1 MALAMFA
8 VALFHH
14 VPSIHI
20 VTVANSALA
29 SREMIDLC
37 YDLYVNLGFPRD
49 MDVHNAN
56 LLRVK
61 SRTIYSLHPAAK
73 ELRGAGADTMLVD
86 NADHLPD
93 STMKQVVI
101 PMSIIRGTLGMT
113 ATHLQPKRRMGMS
126 VESHMW
132 LIDDKEEE
140 KPAALHV

>member
-29 SREMIDLC
+29 SAEMIDLC

-49 MDVHNAN
+49 MDVHNAS
-56 LLRVK
+56 LLRLK
-61 SRTIYSLHPAAK
+61 NRTIYSLHSYAE
-73 ELRGAGADTMLVD
+73 ELRGAGSDTMLVD
-86 NADHLPD
+86 NAEYLPD
-93 STMKQVVI
+93 RIMKEVVI
-101 PMSIIRGTLGMT
+101 PMSIIHGTLGMT
-113 ATHLQPKRRMGMS
+113 ATQLQPKRRMGMS
-126 VESHMW
+126 VESGMW

-140 KPAALHV
+140 KPAALHM